1 MRRARGTGQARA
13 TAFRLSGPSGA
24 TRRSCSTRRD
34 FSSSSGSN
42 APLYAPATAKV
53 PDARA
58 TSAATNSSSE
68 NALPIPS
75 PETSEASTERV
86 IEDAAANN
94 GRVEP
99 ASTRLRR
106 VAWKRTLRRSTDSN
120 RPRRIAAT
128 TAATREV
135 ESAAGGR
142 GRRAGREPYPAEG
155 GRQQNTIGRESHA
168 KRDQVPRDLQGFA
181 IEGPN
186 ASRPGNGPS
195 W

>member
-1 MRRARGTGQARA
+1 MRRARGTVQARA
-13 TAFRLSGPSGA
+13 TTFRLSGPGGA

-34 FSSSSGSN
+34 FSSSSGST
-42 APLYAPATAKV
+42 APLYATATAKV

-58 TSAATNSSSE
+58 TSEATSTSSE

-75 PETSEASTERV
+75 PEISEASTERV

-94 GRVEP
+94 GQVEP

-106 VAWKRTLRRSTDSN
+106 VAWKITLRRSTDSN
-120 RPRRIAAT
+120 RPRRIATA
-128 TAATREV
+128 AATREV

-168 KRDQVPRDLQGFA
+168 KRDKVPRDLQGFA